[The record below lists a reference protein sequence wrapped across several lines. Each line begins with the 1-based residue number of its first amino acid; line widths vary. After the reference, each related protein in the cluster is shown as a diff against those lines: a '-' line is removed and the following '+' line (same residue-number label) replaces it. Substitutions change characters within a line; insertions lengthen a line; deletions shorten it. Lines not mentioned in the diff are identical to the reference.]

1 MVLSDLET
9 WVVGTHV
16 VVLDLHDEKKK
27 KLELCVGEMAFHVVC
42 KLSLARART
51 D

>member
-9 WVVGTHV
+9 WVVGTLV
-16 VVLDLHDEKKK
+16 VVLDPHEKNK
-27 KLELCVGEMAFHVVC
+27 KLELCVGEMAFHAVC